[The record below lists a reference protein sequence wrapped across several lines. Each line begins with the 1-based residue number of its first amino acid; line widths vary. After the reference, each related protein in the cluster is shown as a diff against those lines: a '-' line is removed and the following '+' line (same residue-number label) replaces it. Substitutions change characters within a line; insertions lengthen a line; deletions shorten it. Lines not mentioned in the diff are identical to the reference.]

1 MRPARALPPLFVLAL
16 APTRPAAPARRCV
29 VLLLAAAACTDST
42 DPNFD
47 PTEITV
53 RVTIT
58 GNGGGRVTAPDPVV
72 IDCGKDHS
80 SSSGIGHCSKAFVE
94 AGAGGGFAL
103 DAVAGSHRTLVGWS
117 GHRAGQSCNIWFPG
131 PRDRTFEVTARFNLL
146 PPTAVIEQPADG
158 ASFFADDTVRA
169 TGHGI
174 DGAGRHLLGEL
185 WTSSID
191 GTLCGHPDGCTGFR
205 RVLSTGTHVITLRVK
220 DSAGTPATASVTV
233 LVSDEEFNNPPVAEI
248 NTPLA
253 GATYAAGA
261 PVRLSGHGSDPED
274 GRLPEE
280 STVWTSS
287 RDGVLGTGWNL
298 DRVLSSGTH
307 IIRLVV
313 TDSGGKSD
321 TASVEITVTDP
332 NPTAS
337 ISGRVTGNG
346 YAVGGATLTLTGPV
360 SRTAT
365 SDGNGDYSFTQ
376 LPAGTYTIRVST
388 ELNIDFPSNPRT
400 VTLAQ
405 GQALT
410 VDFAGTY

>member
-1 MRPARALPPLFVLAL
+1 MGTPPSGRASFPAL
-16 APTRPAAPARRCV
+16 AAALARCL
-29 VLLLAAAACTDST
+29 VLLLAAAACADST

-58 GNGGGRVTAPDPVV
+58 GNGGGRVTAPEPVG
-72 IDCGKDHS
+72 INCGKDPS
-80 SSSGIGHCSKAFVE
+80 SSSGIGDCSKAFVD
-94 AGAGGGFAL
+94 AGAGGMFSL
-103 DAVAGSHRTLVGWS
+103 EAVADTNSTLVGWS
-117 GHRAGQSCNIWFPG
+117 GDCAGQTCNLSFPG
-131 PRDRTFEVTARFNLL
+131 RRDTTFEVTATFNLL
-146 PPTAVIEQPADG
+146 PPVAVIEQPANG
-158 ASFFADDTVRA
+158 ASFFADDTVHA
-169 TGHGI
+169 AGHGV
-174 DGAGRHLLGEL
+174 DRAGRHLLGEL

-191 GTLCGHPDGCTGFR
+191 GTLCDDPDGCTGFR

-220 DSAGTPATASVTV
+220 DSAGTPATASVTIF
-233 LVSDEEFNNPPVAEI
+233 VSNEAFNNPPVAEM
-248 NTPLA
+248 NTPPD

-261 PVRLSGHGSDPED
+261 LVRFSGHGTDPED

-287 RDGVLGTGWNL
+287 RDGLLGTGWNL

-307 IIRLVV
+307 VIRLIV

-321 TASVEITVTDP
+321 TASVDITVTDP

-346 YAVGGATLTLTGPV
+346 YAVGGATITLTGPV

-365 SDGNGDYSFTQ
+365 SDGSGSYSFTQ
-376 LPAGTYTIRVST
+376 LPAGTYTIRVDT
-388 ELNIDFPSNPRT
+388 ELNISFPSNPRT

>member
-1 MRPARALPPLFVLAL
+1 MGTPPSGRAFIPAP
-16 APTRPAAPARRCV
+16 PAALARRCV
-29 VLLLAAAACTDST
+29 VLLLAAASACTDST

-53 RVTIT
+53 RVRIT
-58 GNGGGRVTAPDPVV
+58 GNGGGRVTAPDPVG
-72 IDCGKDHS
+72 ISCAKDHTR
-80 SSSGIGHCSKAFVE
+80 SSGLGDCSTKFVD
-94 AGAGGGFAL
+94 AGAGGTFSL
-103 DAVAGSHRTLVGWS
+103 DAVADSNSTLVGWS
-117 GHRAGQSCNIWFPG
+117 GDCAGAACILSFRG
-131 PRDRTFEVTARFNLL
+131 YRDTTFEVTARFNLL
-146 PPTAVIEQPADG
+146 PPQAVIEQPVDG

-169 TGHGI
+169 SGHGI
-174 DGAGRHLLGEL
+174 DRAGRRLLGEL

-191 GTLCGHPDGCTGFR
+191 GTLCDDPDGCTGFR

-220 DSAGTPATASVTV
+220 DSAGTPATTSVTIF
-233 LVSDEEFNNPPVAEI
+233 VSDEEFNNPPVAEL
-248 NTPLA
+248 NTPQD
-253 GATYAAGA
+253 GAMYDADAL
-261 PVRLSGHGSDPED
+261 VRLSGIGTDPED

-280 STVWTSS
+280 STVWSSS
-287 RDGVLGTGWNL
+287 RDGALGTGWNL
-298 DRVLSSGTH
+298 DRMLSSGTH
-307 IIRLVV
+307 IISLIV

-321 TASVEITVTDP
+321 TASVEITVRDP

-346 YAVGGATLTLTGPV
+346 LGVGGATVRLTGPV
-360 SRTAT
+360 TRTAT
-365 SDGNGDYSFTQ
+365 SSSSGNYSFTQ
-376 LPAGTYTIRVST
+376 LPAGTYTIRVDT